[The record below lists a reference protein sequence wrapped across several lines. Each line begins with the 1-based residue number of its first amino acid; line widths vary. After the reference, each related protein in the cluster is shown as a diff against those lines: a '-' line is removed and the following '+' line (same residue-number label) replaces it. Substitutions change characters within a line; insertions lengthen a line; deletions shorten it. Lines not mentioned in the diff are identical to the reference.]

1 MSDSLRIFQR
11 VDLKDT
17 QRQRETLLAIV
28 DMVRAKIEEGKVAS
42 LALLMVSKD
51 PGIAGD
57 NAYTGSRFF
66 VHPAHLDLV
75 EDVYN
80 QMMENLSEQYKVT
93 PEELRRIRRGAV

>member
-1 MSDSLRIFQR
+1 MSESLKIFQR

-17 QRQRETLLAIV
+17 QRQRETLLSIV

-42 LALLMVSKD
+42 LVLLMVSKD
-51 PGIAGD
+51 PAVSGD

-75 EDVYN
+75 EDVFT
-80 QMMENLSEQYKVT
+80 QMMENLIEQYKVT
-93 PEELRRIRRGAV
+93 PDELRRLRRGAG